1 MLWLTSRAALPVLK
15 DASQISNAAGQ
26 RLRAPAAEIEALGAE
41 PVQRALDL
49 EIARRAEAYLAG
61 LEAYR
66 RHPFRRR
73 CTAPPVVW
81 RQGTT
86 RLLDYG
92 RDGVG
97 PTVLVIPSL
106 INRYYVLD
114 LLPERSFLLHL
125 ASFGLRPMV
134 VDWGVPD
141 GEERHFDVTDYIVG
155 RLEGAFAAASRT
167 AAAPIGIVGYCMGG
181 LLALALALRR
191 RSRVGCVALLAT
203 PWDFHAQSGQA
214 QLLAP
219 LVERLARVCGMVGVL
234 PVEAIQTFFFLLDPF
249 SAERKFT
256 RFTALD
262 PEGDD
267 ARRFVALEDWIND
280 GVPLSLAVARECA
293 RSWYGDNEPGKG
305 LWRVAGQVV
314 RPQSLRR
321 PVLAVVPGRDR
332 IVPPSSAE
340 PLAAAIGAATV
351 LRPAL
356 GHIGMMSA
364 VRAPEM
370 LWTPLADWLR
380 TQLGAC

>member
-1 MLWLTSRAALPVLK
+1 MLSLTSRAALPVLK
-15 DASQISNAAGQ
+15 DASQLSNAAGQ
-26 RLRAPAAEIEALGAE
+26 RLRALAAEIEAIGAE